1 VNQKSERY
9 SRQVL
14 FAPLSKGG
22 QDRLA
27 SSCAVVVGCG
37 ALGSVSAMA
46 LVRAGVGTVRLID
59 RDFPEL
65 SNLQRQ
71 VLFDEDDV
79 SAGIPKSVAAA
90 HHLKKMNS
98 EVIVVPIVADI
109 THRNAVDLLGECDVI
124 IDGTDNFETR
134 YLLNEVACQR
144 GIPWVHGG
152 AIGAEGRVMTVIPG
166 QSACLR
172 CLVPDPPQPGTLPT
186 CDTSGILGTASM
198 VIGALQATEAIKLLS
213 GNAADVITGLT
224 AIDLWTGQ
232 WQRVS
237 LKSLSVRGC
246 PTCRE
251 HDFPWLEGRFQSTA
265 RVLCGREAVQID
277 PLQRSSPIDLEQLAK
292 RLSLLGRVVSN
303 PWLVRFEVEPGLS
316 LSIFSDGRTIVSGT
330 REEPRA
336 RALVARYLGA

>member
-1 VNQKSERY
+1 
-9 SRQVL
+9 
-14 FAPLSKGG
+14 
-22 QDRLA
+22 
-27 SSCAVVVGCG
+27 
-37 ALGSVSAMA
+37 
-46 LVRAGVGTVRLID
+46 
-59 RDFPEL
+59 
-65 SNLQRQ
+65 
-71 VLFDEDDV
+71 
-79 SAGIPKSVAAA
+79 
-90 HHLKKMNS
+90 MNS